1 MKKTIFVT
9 GGLGF
14 IGSNLVEILLKKNNY
29 IVNLDY
35 CSYASNEN
43 LNKVFKKNK
52 NYKFIKGNIGDSKKV
67 KSILKFFNPNHIINI
82 AAETHVD
89 NSIRFPVKFIN
100 HNVLYFVKFLE
111 TIRNHYDFTKKQ
123 NRLANIIHVSTDEV
137 YGSLKHGEAS
147 FVENNKFYPNS
158 PYSASKASS
167 DLISR
172 AWNKTFDLPIIVTNC
187 ANNYGKYQN
196 KEKLIPKVILNI
208 LKNKIIPIYA
218 QGKNVREWIHVDDHV
233 DAILH
238 LTKKGKNGE
247 VYNIG
252 SGNCLSNIT
261 LVKKICNIM
270 DIKLNKS
277 RDSSKKL
284 IRYVKDRK
292 AHDFKYQVNFSKLK
306 KTNWKS
312 KIDFDEGLEKT
323 INWYIKEFNE

>member
-52 NYKFIKGNIGDSKKV
+52 NYKFIKGNIGDSKRV
-67 KSILKFFNPNHIINI
+67 KSILKSFNPNHIINI

-100 HNVLYFVKFLE
+100 HNILYFVKFLE
-111 TIRNHYDFTKKQ
+111 TIRNHYNFTKKQ

-284 IRYVKDRK
+284 IRYVEDRK